1 MFRKVNISKK
11 FSLDD
16 QIVVYPGDC
25 LDLMKSIPDG
35 ALQLIVT
42 SPPYNI
48 GKEYEK
54 KLNLHNYL
62 DQQAAVIKEC
72 VRVLPDKGSI
82 CWQVGLIIIFQAGAL
97 CQIHLRRHS

>member
-11 FSLDD
+11 FSLNE
-16 QIVVYPGDC
+16 QIVVYSGEC
-25 LDLMKSIPDG
+25 LDLMKAIPDG
-35 ALQLIVT
+35 TLQLVVT

-62 DQQAAVIKEC
+62 VQQAAVIKGC
-72 VRVLPDKGSI
+72 VRALSDRGCI
-82 CWQVGLIIIFQAGAL
+82 CWQV
-97 CQIHLRRHS
+97 SN